1 MMLFSDNFSKL
12 IMQLL
17 TYVAIKEKFK
27 YNLEVV
33 STVAIE
39 SVSQSVSQSVNCRCS
54 ENLNALYVFDDR
66 VLFVNYVSTNKTAK
80 NIKCNTETRFC
91 NDC

>member
-39 SVSQSVSQSVNCRCS
+39 SVSQSVSQSIVG
-54 ENLNALYVFDDR
+54 AQ
-66 VLFVNYVSTNKTAK
+66 K
-80 NIKCNTETRFC
+80 I
-91 NDC
+91 